1 MPSPAQTAV
10 WQSLK
15 EERLAWNDLHV
26 RDLFAQDEKRFERFS
41 LQLDDLLLDY
51 SKNLIRPQ
59 TLELLLKL
67 AADTGVEALRDAL
80 FAGEKI
86 NLTEGRA
93 VLHTA
98 LRNRSERPVVV
109 DGQLVRYAAIGT
121 TRDQADAELLK
132 QVVQT
137 GLAACVQDAVRMQDS
152 PEVAHR
158 AKWLVAI
165 PLFGT
170 RAGGFDAVRGEAL
183 KAVLA
188 AAKWAADQCIDVAIV
203 CCDHRSRSAARA
215 GR

>member
-1 MPSPAQTAV
+1 MHPNAGIALEIDEMPSRGHVFVLQGNLLRLSCNEVLVPTDFNKRV
-10 WQSLK
+10 
-15 EERLAWNDLHV
+15 ERYWGRWWRSPREFPPWA
-26 RDLFAQDEKRFERFS
+26 
-41 LQLDDLLLDY
+41 DDD
-51 SKNLIRPQ
+51 SR
-59 TLELLLKL
+59 
-67 AADTGVEALRDAL
+67 V
-80 FAGEKI
+80 
-86 NLTEGRA
+86 TE
-93 VLHTA
+93 
-98 LRNRSERPVVV
+98 PVVV

-188 AAKWAADQCIDVAIV
+188 AAKWAADQGIDVAIV
-203 CCDHRSRSAARA
+203 CCEHRSRSAARA